1 MATWD
6 ENPSDW
12 LNKALGDAEQLSPL
26 TLLSHQSAPSSLIL
40 ERVFHRRGF
49 CGIWGGLGKRMEKRK
64 GENWREKS
72 SRWKMN
78 KIYENNPPLACC
90 TVLLLE
96 IYFPAPH
103 TDWFQMRQI
112 SRLPSLSL
120 RNCQQIN
127 RSSQYSN
134 CPQSELLFSITSL
147 NLYFPWSSLSLC
159 LCPLNACF
167 ISTTIIFPFSSVIS
181 WPGYI
186 ELSLWSK
193 AFQPII
199 IFMPL
204 FTVPLCIVVFLCF
217 GVLLCAGIMVME
229 LCLNPGCL
237 EQCWVLGGLQLFL
250 ASTLALWCVI
260 KPLRSLK
267 FLTGDKSNF
276 YFFPQFLATEFLF
289 ILC

>member
-1 MATWD
+1 MSQRVRHDWSDIARTHEPRSEVAGKPGLQRATWD

-12 LNKALGDAEQLSPL
+12 LNKSLGDAEQLSPL
-26 TLLSHQSAPSSLIL
+26 ILLSHQSAPSSLIL

-49 CGIWGGLGKRMEKRK
+49 YGIWGGLGKRMEKRK
-64 GENWREKS
+64 GANWREKL

-78 KIYENNPPLACC
+78 KIYEGNPPLPCY

-96 IYFPAPH
+96 IYFPAPR

-134 CPQSELLFSITSL
+134 CPQSEPLFSITSL
-147 NLYFPWSSLSLC
+147 DLYFPWSSLSLC

-204 FTVPLCIVVFLCF
+204 FIVPLCIIVFLCF
-217 GVLLCAGIMVME
+217 GVLLCAGIMVVE
-229 LCLNPGCL
+229 LRLNPGAWSSFGYLGVCSSFWL
-237 EQCWVLGGLQLFL
+237 PLLFYDVLLNL
-250 ASTLALWCVI
+250 
-260 KPLRSLK
+260 
-267 FLTGDKSNF
+267 
-276 YFFPQFLATEFLF
+276 
-289 ILC
+289 

>member
-1 MATWD
+1 M
-6 ENPSDW
+6 
-12 LNKALGDAEQLSPL
+12 KAAHP
-26 TLLSHQSAPSSLIL
+26 
-40 ERVFHRRGF
+40 
-49 CGIWGGLGKRMEKRK
+49 
-64 GENWREKS
+64 
-72 SRWKMN
+72 
-78 KIYENNPPLACC
+78 
-90 TVLLLE
+90 
-96 IYFPAPH
+96 FPA
-103 TDWFQMRQI
+103 TQCCCLRYIFQLLIDWFQMRQI

-134 CPQSELLFSITSL
+134 CPQSEPLFSITSL

-204 FTVPLCIVVFLCF
+204 FRVPLCIVVFLCF
-217 GVLLCAGIMVME
+217 GVLLCTGIMVME
-229 LCLNPGCL
+229 LRLNPGARSSIGYLGVCSSFWL
-237 EQCWVLGGLQLFL
+237 PLLLYDVLLNLQ
-250 ASTLALWCVI
+250 
-260 KPLRSLK
+260 
-267 FLTGDKSNF
+267 KSRIS
-276 YFFPQFLATEFLF
+276 YW
-289 ILC
+289 